1 MYVSCINVLASIGS
15 RVPHSPTQPQYIC
28 NVELFLRGLTDH
40 LHARRPG
47 SLVIWYDSITQN
59 GQLHWQNQ
67 LNQQNM

>member
-1 MYVSCINVLASIGS
+1 MSVASMYWHPLVHVFHI
-15 RVPHSPTQPQYIC
+15 PPTQPQYIC